1 MLEEKKAF
9 DTYVNGFDFNNNLIK
24 LKYYHTLMVTN
35 ISNIIASNLK
45 LDKEDVYLA
54 TLIGLLH
61 DIGRFEEAK
70 KFNTFKDTKMD
81 HAMYGSKLLF
91 KDNLIRNFI
100 KDNKYDEIIKF
111 AIENH
116 NKYKIEEC
124 SDKKMLM
131 FAKIIR
137 DADKIDIFR
146 VIAENNKN
154 IFDCT
159 PSKKVLED
167 FNNNMCINKKD
178 IKNNADIIMSRLG
191 FIYDIN
197 YVESLKVLKNTKN
210 LDEFI
215 DSIIVDEKYKEQYK
229 QLKNK
234 IYNYIDERIE
244 QYYVR

>member
-1 MLEEKKAF
+1 
-9 DTYVNGFDFNNNLIK
+9 
-24 LKYYHTLMVTN
+24 
-35 ISNIIASNLK
+35 
-45 LDKEDVYLA
+45 
-54 TLIGLLH
+54 
-61 DIGRFEEAK
+61 
-70 KFNTFKDTKMD
+70 
-81 HAMYGSKLLF
+81 MYGSKLLF

-100 KDNKYDEIIKF
+100 KDNNYDEIIKF

-215 DSIIVDEKYKEQYK
+215 DSIIVDEKYKEQFK

-244 QYYVR
+244 QDYVR